1 MAGGSHTNFDT
12 SAFTVGAIGGAAT
25 IAGAVASGVANVVV
39 ARRERGMTEAVDSRD
54 VEIRRMQR
62 RIASQ
67 RSEIGRRDVTIRD
80 QALTIHELGLRL
92 QMTQYLRQRGR

>member
-12 SAFTVGAIGGAAT
+12 SAFTIGAIGGAAT
-25 IAGAVASGVANVVV
+25 IAGAVASGVANVVG
-39 ARRERGMTEAVDSRD
+39 ARRDRSTTEAVDSRD
-54 VEIRRMQR
+54 VEIRRLQR
-62 RIASQ
+62 RIANQ

>member
-25 IAGAVASGVANVVV
+25 IAGALAAGVSNLAA

-54 VEIRRMQR
+54 VEIRRLQR

-67 RSEIGRRDVTIRD
+67 RSEIGRCDVTIRD
-80 QALTIHELGLRL
+80 QALTIQELGLRL
-92 QMTQYLRQRGR
+92 QMAQYLRQRGR